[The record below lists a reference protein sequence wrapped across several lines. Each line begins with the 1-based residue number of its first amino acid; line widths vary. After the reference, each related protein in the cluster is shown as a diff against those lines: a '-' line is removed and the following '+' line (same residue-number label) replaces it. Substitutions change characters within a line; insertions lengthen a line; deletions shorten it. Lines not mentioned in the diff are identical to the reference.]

1 MVSGESSVQRHAV
14 DLTLTETPGRQAP
27 VRQHQRPATAR
38 PPWGMTES
46 RRPLAEP
53 PVLPVDPEV
62 QDVFARTPGRR
73 TRPPTARPP
82 AGRRHHQRRLRA
94 RPAARDRNRGVA
106 AHDVRPV
113 GPGYRLP
120 RRLHHL
126 LFGGHHHRPARR
138 PWCRGHH
145 SLAPRAEYGGRTCR
159 CVARP
164 GDRGEPWRRTGVV
177 AAHSEVRP
185 GRSGDRASGGQMALT
200 GAAQRLTIFIGESDQ
215 WHHRP
220 LYAEI
225 VRRAHQSG
233 MAGAS
238 VLRGIEGFGPS
249 SHIHTARLLSLS
261 QDLPI
266 AIIIVD
272 SAERIRGFLPEL
284 DVLVTDGALVIL
296 DDVEVIKYVGRWQA
310 SR

>member
-1 MVSGESSVQRHAV
+1 
-14 DLTLTETPGRQAP
+14 
-27 VRQHQRPATAR
+27 
-38 PPWGMTES
+38 
-46 RRPLAEP
+46 
-53 PVLPVDPEV
+53 
-62 QDVFARTPGRR
+62 
-73 TRPPTARPP
+73 
-82 AGRRHHQRRLRA
+82 
-94 RPAARDRNRGVA
+94 
-106 AHDVRPV
+106 
-113 GPGYRLP
+113 
-120 RRLHHL
+120 
-126 LFGGHHHRPARR
+126 
-138 PWCRGHH
+138 
-145 SLAPRAEYGGRTCR
+145 
-159 CVARP
+159 
-164 GDRGEPWRRTGVV
+164 
-177 AAHSEVRP
+177 
-185 GRSGDRASGGQMALT
+185 MALT

-284 DVLVTDGALVIL
+284 DVLVTDGALVII

-310 SR
+310 AR